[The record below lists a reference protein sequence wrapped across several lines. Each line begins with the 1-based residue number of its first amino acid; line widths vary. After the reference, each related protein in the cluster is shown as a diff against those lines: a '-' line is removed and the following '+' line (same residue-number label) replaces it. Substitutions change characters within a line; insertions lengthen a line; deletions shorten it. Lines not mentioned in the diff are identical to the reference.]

1 MLLIVST
8 LWTIS
13 LVADDRLE
21 RPNAHRVEPIGRTIT
36 HEGVEYKAYTL
47 QEYKQL
53 AHLILDYHLLW
64 SYSLS
69 LELEIE
75 SWKREKTDWKLRVET
90 WKEAAEV
97 QKSRGDQ
104 LSKLFDAE
112 HALRLK
118 IEKSH
123 RTLGWIPWALVV
135 VESVAIGVLGVY
147 SGAQMASTN

>member
-1 MLLIVST
+1 M
-8 LWTIS
+8 
-13 LVADDRLE
+13 
-21 RPNAHRVEPIGRTIT
+21 GRTIT

-69 LELEIE
+69 LEAEIE
-75 SWKREKTDWKLRVET
+75 SWKREKIDWKLRVET

-97 QKSRGDQ
+97 QRSRGDQ
-104 LSKLFDAE
+104 LSELFDAE

-118 IEKSH
+118 LEKNQ
-123 RTLGWIPWALVV
+123 RALGWVPWALVV
-135 VESVAIGVLGVY
+135 VESVAIGILGVY
-147 SGAQMASTN
+147 SGAQMAAIN